1 MSTTYAPL
9 GRAKPSDHASA
20 YSYAMQR
27 DRGRSAVVRWLRPPP
42 RSDGGGSCAGGLPE
56 AGAVEMAVDG
66 QSAVRPV
73 EGVAGPAGR
82 VGAGR
87 VAGPVPW
94 NAGAVPSGGAAGRW
108 ARAET
113 RVLDA
118 LRAGYAR
125 LTGWLRLSPAMLDAV
140 FATGLFM
147 AATAAM
153 RGPIAHQPGVLP
165 LNAALILP
173 LVWRRRAPLASFCV
187 IAGAAL
193 VQWACD
199 VRLPTDAT
207 LLLGLYAVAAYSARR
222 RTLLA
227 FTILECGVL
236 MATLRWSGARSGTTF
251 VALSALATVAMV
263 LGLNMRSRRAR
274 LAALEDRA
282 VRLERERDQQAQLAV
297 AGERARIAR
306 EMHDIV
312 THNLSVMVALAD
324 GAAFVQR
331 QSPERATAA
340 MRQVSATGRQAITDM
355 RRFLGLLRADEP
367 DALRHPMPGIGQ
379 LPPLVEQVRAAGLP
393 TRLEIGGDPGPV
405 PVAAQLTVYR
415 LVQEALTNTLK
426 HAPSGTSAEVA
437 VDCGPEAVAVTVTD
451 DGIRPAA
458 AGSGPDPDRPAGH
471 GLAGMRERVAAFG
484 GRLTAGPVPG
494 GGWQVAAVLT
504 LTTPESL

>member
-1 MSTTYAPL
+1 
-9 GRAKPSDHASA
+9 
-20 YSYAMQR
+20 
-27 DRGRSAVVRWLRPPP
+27 
-42 RSDGGGSCAGGLPE
+42 
-56 AGAVEMAVDG
+56 
-66 QSAVRPV
+66 
-73 EGVAGPAGR
+73 
-82 VGAGR
+82 
-87 VAGPVPW
+87 
-94 NAGAVPSGGAAGRW
+94 
-108 ARAET
+108 
-113 RVLDA
+113 VLW
-118 LRAGYAR
+118 AGYER
-125 LTGWLRLSPAMLDAV
+125 LTGWLRLSPAMVDAV

-147 AATAAM
+147 AVTAAL
-153 RGPIAHQPGVLP
+153 RGPIMHQPGVLP
-165 LNAALILP
+165 LNAALTLP
-173 LVWRRRAPLASFCV
+173 LVWRRRAPMTVFCV
-187 IAGAAL
+187 IAGTAL
-193 VQWACD
+193 VQWVCD
-199 VRLPTDAT
+199 VRLPTDVT

-227 FTILECGVL
+227 FTILEGGVL
-236 MATLRWSGARSGTTF
+236 LATLRWSGGRGGTTF

-282 VRLERERDQQAQLAV
+282 VRLERERDQRAQLAV
-297 AGERARIAR
+297 AGERTRIAR

-324 GAAFVQR
+324 GAAFVQQ

-393 TRLEIGGDPGPV
+393 TRLEVAGDPGPV

-426 HAPSGTSAEVA
+426 HAPAGTSAEVV
-437 VDCGPEAVAVTVTD
+437 VDCGREAVGVTVTD
-451 DGIRPAA
+451 DGIVAAA
-458 AGSGPDPDRPAGH
+458 AGSGAVLDRSSDGSADRPAGH
-471 GLAGMRERVAAFG
+471 GLAGMRERAAAFG
-484 GRLTAGPVPG
+484 GRLTAGPLPD

-504 LTTPESL
+504 LTTPEPL